1 MLVTSSP
8 INMERLKDVNVE
20 LWRLFVVV
28 IVKS

>member
-8 INMERLKDVNVE
+8 VNMERLKDVNVE